1 MNLISQI
8 KEIKKKISSQ
18 ILFDESLSK
27 HSWFNLGGPAKVI
40 FKPKNLNELSIFLRN
55 LKGSNKIKVLGA
67 GSNTLIRDGGFDG
80 IIIKFGKSFSHLSLF
95 DQNMLVA
102 GASALDKNVS
112 NFALENS
119 LSGFEFLSCIPG
131 TIGGGIRM
139 NSGCYGED
147 ISKIL
152 VSVQAMDLSGKVR
165 VIYSPDIKFSYREC
179 DLDNN

>member
-8 KEIKKKISSQ
+8 KEINKKISSQ

-40 FKPKNLNELSIFLRN
+40 FKPKNLNELSIFLKN

-95 DQNMLVA
+95 NQNMLIA

-112 NFALENS
+112 NFALEN
-119 LSGFEFLSCIPG
+119 
-131 TIGGGIRM
+131 
-139 NSGCYGED
+139 
-147 ISKIL
+147 
-152 VSVQAMDLSGKVR
+152 
-165 VIYSPDIKFSYREC
+165 
-179 DLDNN
+179 